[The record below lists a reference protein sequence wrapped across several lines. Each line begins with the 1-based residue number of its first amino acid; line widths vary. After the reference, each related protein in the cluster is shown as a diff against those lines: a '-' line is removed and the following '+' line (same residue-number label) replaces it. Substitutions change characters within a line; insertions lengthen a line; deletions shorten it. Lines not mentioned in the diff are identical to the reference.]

1 MVYLGWVHGEVVCVG
16 DLGWKGIVLVWVWL
30 GVVRVAK
37 SGDVGVGGVGARC
50 MIYIQSY
57 TVGVFHEG
65 GLCGG
70 GM

>member
-1 MVYLGWVHGEVVCVG
+1 MYLGWVHGEVVCVG

-30 GVVRVAK
+30 GDVRVSK
-37 SGDVGVGGVGARC
+37 STAGAVC

-65 GLCGG
+65 GTCGG